1 MLSRTG
7 TTEYVECSAHG
18 WCDYDTGACDC
29 YDGYGSSDGAGAA
42 GSQGDCGFKYLSN
55 VTNDNNGTL
64 VTTLCPF
71 EMNVENATEPVY
83 CSGHGVCNAF
93 IQECSCDSGYSKFC
107 ESTF

>member
-1 MLSRTG
+1 
-7 TTEYVECSAHG
+7 
-18 WCDYDTGACDC
+18 
-29 YDGYGSSDGAGAA
+29 
-42 GSQGDCGFKYLSN
+42 